1 MQATM
6 ICSWL
11 VEIYLTNLNALKDV
25 DARKYEQLQNEFY
38 KFLKDQTNP
47 KGRKSEDSSVDKQTA
62 YDLILSHGHVEAL
75 SFFANLVSDYEKVL
89 QHFISQQD
97 FLGAMEVLKEPKL
110 KVEMFVKFVPILILH
125 MDKEII
131 SLCLQRPDLEPRQLI
146 PAFIRYQQ
154 TKEGT
159 LHQKNN
165 QALLYLQKVI
175 QPESIFSKN
184 FANDPAIHNY
194 LLPMYVKLPDDSLL

>member
-1 MQATM
+1 
-6 ICSWL
+6 
-11 VEIYLTNLNALKDV
+11 
-25 DARKYEQLQNEFY
+25 
-38 KFLKDQTNP
+38 
-47 KGRKSEDSSVDKQTA
+47 
-62 YDLILSHGHVEAL
+62 
-75 SFFANLVSDYEKVL
+75 
-89 QHFISQQD
+89 
-97 FLGAMEVLKEPKL
+97 MEVLKEPKL

-194 LLPMYVKLPDDSLL
+194 LLSMYVKLPDDSLLLEYLKNSKEMPFYDKQYALRLCTQEKKVKGCVEIYSTMKLFDEAATLALTVDVDLAREIASL